1 MSIGN
6 YNCLDSWINVVARS
20 FNCAQDRF
28 IVQNI
33 LKFKANMRHKWRNY
47 KLPPKIEQLQK
58 ITGAAMPD
66 NC

>member
-6 YNCLDSWINVVARS
+6 YNCSDSWINVVA
-20 FNCAQDRF
+20 RF

-58 ITGAAMPD
+58 IIGAAMPD